1 VRLDAQPCVYEIGG
15 PFGRARLQAK
25 FPCARVVLGETK
37 TAWHPV
43 SAKAALLYAQFK
55 DFMTT
60 SIQRRKDD
68 HLDLCATD
76 DVAFRQATT
85 LFECVQLVHQ
95 SLPDLHVDQIDTS
108 VSLLGKKLR
117 LPLLIAGMTGGTE
130 RAAEVNRDLASL
142 AEAYGLGFGLG
153 SQRAMHRQP
162 ETAWTYQVREWA
174 PTTLVLGNMGVVQAR
189 ELTTKEVAA
198 VVAAIGAD
206 ALCVHL
212 NPAQEIVQPGG
223 DRDFRSGTETYARLT
238 AELPVPV
245 IGKETG
251 CGLSYQTAL
260 KLRGAGVKTVDTSG
274 AGGTSWVGV
283 ETLRASGDQ
292 AQLGNLLWDWGVP
305 TAASVHACV
314 RAGLTTIATGGM
326 QNGLDAVRALA
337 LGATAV
343 GIARPM
349 LQAHVRGGRAEAE
362 RFIQQIE
369 REIRSVMLLCGAAN
383 VAALRSAPRLVFG
396 PLKEWMQLVE

>member
-1 VRLDAQPCVYEIGG
+1 
-15 PFGRARLQAK
+15 
-25 FPCARVVLGETK
+25 
-37 TAWHPV
+37 
-43 SAKAALLYAQFK
+43 
-55 DFMTT
+55 MTT
-60 SIQRRKDD
+60 TIQRRKDD

-76 DVAFRQATT
+76 DVAFRGATT
-85 LFECVQLVHQ
+85 LLERVQLVHQ
-95 SLPDLHVDQIDTS
+95 SLPDLHVDDLDTR
-108 VSLLGKKLR
+108 VSLLGKQLKL
-117 LPLLIAGMTGGTE
+117 PIVIAAMTGGTE

-174 PTTLVLGNMGVVQAR
+174 PTTLILGNMGVVQAR
-189 ELTTKEVAA
+189 ELPSRDIAKVITD
-198 VVAAIGAD
+198 IGAD

-223 DRDFRSGTETYARLT
+223 DRDFRGGVDTYTRLA

-251 CGLSYQTAL
+251 CGLSYQSAM
-260 KLRGAGVKTVDTSG
+260 KLRSAGISTVDTSG

-283 ETLRASGDQ
+283 ETLRAEGDQ
-292 AQLGNLLWDWGVP
+292 ARLGNLLWDWGIP

-314 RAGLTTIATGGM
+314 RAGLTTIATGGI
-326 QNGLDAVRALA
+326 QSGLDAVRALA

-343 GIARPM
+343 GIARPL
-349 LQAHVRGGRAEAE
+349 LQAHVRGGRAEAA
-362 RFIQQIE
+362 RFIEQIA
-369 REIRSVMLLCGAAN
+369 REIRAVMLLCGAPDIQT
-383 VAALRSAPRLVFG
+383 LRSVPRLLFS
-396 PLKEWMQLVE
+396 PLREWMELVP

>member
-1 VRLDAQPCVYEIGG
+1 
-15 PFGRARLQAK
+15 
-25 FPCARVVLGETK
+25 
-37 TAWHPV
+37 
-43 SAKAALLYAQFK
+43 
-55 DFMTT
+55 MTT
-60 SIQRRKDD
+60 TIQRRKDD

-76 DVAFRQATT
+76 EVAFRGATT
-85 LFECVQLVHQ
+85 LLERVQLVHQ
-95 SLPDLHVDQIDTS
+95 SLPDLNVDDIDTS
-108 VSLLGKKLR
+108 VSLLGKQLKL
-117 LPLLIAGMTGGTE
+117 PIVIAAMTGGTE
-130 RAAEVNRDLASL
+130 RAAEVNRDLASI

-174 PTTLVLGNMGVVQAR
+174 PKTLILGNMGVVQAR
-189 ELTTKEVAA
+189 ELDSRVIAK
-198 VVAAIGAD
+198 VVQDIGAD

-212 NPAQEIVQPGG
+212 NPAQEIVQPEG
-223 DRDFRSGTETYARLT
+223 DRDFRGGVDTYKRLA

-260 KLRGAGVKTVDTSG
+260 KLRAAGVTTVDTSG

-283 ETLRASGDQ
+283 ETLRAEGDQ
-292 AQLGNLLWDWGVP
+292 ARLGNLLWDWGIP

-314 RAGLTTIATGGM
+314 RAGLTTIATGGI
-326 QNGLDAVRALA
+326 QSGLDAVRALT

-343 GIARPM
+343 GIARPL

-362 RFIQQIE
+362 RFIEQVA
-369 REIRSVMLLCGAAN
+369 REIRSVMLLCGAPDIQ
-383 VAALRSAPRLVFG
+383 ALRSVPRLVFS
-396 PLKEWMQLVE
+396 PLREWMELVP

>member
-1 VRLDAQPCVYEIGG
+1 
-15 PFGRARLQAK
+15 
-25 FPCARVVLGETK
+25 
-37 TAWHPV
+37 
-43 SAKAALLYAQFK
+43 
-55 DFMTT
+55 MTT
-60 SIQRRKDD
+60 TIQRRKDD

-76 DVAFRQATT
+76 EVAFRGATT
-85 LFECVQLVHQ
+85 LLERVQLIHQ
-95 SLPDLHVDQIDTS
+95 SLPDLNVDDLDTS
-108 VSLLGKKLR
+108 VSLLGKKLK
-117 LPLLIAGMTGGTE
+117 LPIVIAAMTGGTE

-174 PTTLVLGNMGVVQAR
+174 PKTLILGNMGVVQAR
-189 ELTTKEVAA
+189 ELDSRVIAKVIED
-198 VVAAIGAD
+198 IGAD

-212 NPAQEIVQPGG
+212 NPAQEIVQPEG
-223 DRDFRSGTETYARLT
+223 DRDFRGGVDTYKRLA

-251 CGLSYQTAL
+251 CGLSYQSAQ
-260 KLRGAGVKTVDTSG
+260 KLRAAGVSTVDTSG

-283 ETLRASGDQ
+283 ETLRAEGDQ
-292 AQLGNLLWDWGVP
+292 ARLGNLLWDWGVP

-314 RAGLTTIATGGM
+314 RAGLTTIATGGI

-343 GIARPM
+343 GIARPL
-349 LQAHVRGGRAEAE
+349 LQAHVRGGKAEAQ
-362 RFIQQIE
+362 RFIEQTA
-369 REIRSVMLLCGAAN
+369 REIRSVMLLCGAPDIQ
-383 VAALRSAPRLVFG
+383 ALRSVPRLIFS
-396 PLKEWMQLVE
+396 PLREWMELVP